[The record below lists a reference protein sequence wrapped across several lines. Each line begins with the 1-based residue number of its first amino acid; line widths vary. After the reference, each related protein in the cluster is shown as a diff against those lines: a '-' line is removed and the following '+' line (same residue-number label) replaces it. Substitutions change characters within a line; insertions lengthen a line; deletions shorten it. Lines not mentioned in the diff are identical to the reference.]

1 MYQLLLD
8 SSNVYLSVGI
18 GKNGEVIDSIY
29 YEAWQRQS
37 EMMVTE
43 VDNIL
48 KRNNIAK
55 EELDAVV
62 VGIGPGSYTGVRIGV
77 TIAKTIAYALKI
89 KIYAKSSLS
98 LLKDKE
104 KPTICLF
111 NARSGRSYFAAYE
124 GNKTIVKTNEE
135 VLDYINNHPAY
146 IVNGDT
152 YQLGL
157 ESGEFDILSNLAKFN
172 DSELVDQ
179 IEDWVAD
186 HAYKNNYHIQGSTEL
201 EMIFDDIRIPLKDGN
216 GRNYNINQFDREV
229 RQLFRN
235 LGFKVAHVTKNN
247 HKIIII

>member
-18 GKNGEVIDSIY
+18 GKDGKVIDKIY

-98 LLKDKE
+98 LLKDEE

-111 NARSGRSYFAAYE
+111 NARSGRSYFAVYK
-124 GNKTIVKTNEE
+124 GNEIIVKDCVKTNEE
-135 VLDYINNHPAY
+135 VLDFIKNNPDFV
-146 IVNGDT
+146 INGDT

-157 ESGEFDILSNLAKFN
+157 ESGKFDILSNLAKFN
-172 DSELVDQ
+172 DSELV
-179 IEDWVAD
+179 ENVFTLNPV
-186 HAYKNNYHIQGSTEL
+186 YLKEL
-201 EMIFDDIRIPLKDGN
+201 GKWLN
-216 GRNYNINQFDREV
+216 
-229 RQLFRN
+229 
-235 LGFKVAHVTKNN
+235 
-247 HKIIII
+247 

>member
-8 SSNVYLSVGI
+8 SSNVYLSVGLAKD
-18 GKNGEVIDSIY
+18 GKVIDRLY

-48 KRNNIAK
+48 SKNKITK
-55 EELDAVV
+55 EELDGVV

-98 LLKDKE
+98 LLKDIE

-111 NARSGRSYFAAYE
+111 NARSGRSYFAVYE
-124 GNKTIVKTNEE
+124 GQRVIEKDCVKTNEE
-135 VLDYINNHPAY
+135 VLSYIKDHPDYVI
-146 IVNGDT
+146 NGDT

-157 ESGEFDILSNLAKFN
+157 ESGKFDIIVNLADFN
-172 DSELVDQ
+172 KNEEVKNVFALNPVYLKELGKWFIGLQ
-179 IEDWVAD
+179 QA
-186 HAYKNNYHIQGSTEL
+186 KTSNR
-201 EMIFDDIRIPLKDGN
+201 F
-216 GRNYNINQFDREV
+216 
-229 RQLFRN
+229 
-235 LGFKVAHVTKNN
+235 FK
-247 HKIIII
+247 

>member
-8 SSNVYLSVGI
+8 SSNVFLSVGI
-18 GKNGEVIDSIY
+18 AKDGKVIDKVY

-48 KRNNIAK
+48 TKNNIKK

-98 LLKDKE
+98 LLKHGQ

-111 NARSGRSYFAAYE
+111 NARSGRSYFAVYE
-124 GNKTIVKTNEE
+124 GHKVIEKDCVKTNEE
-135 VLDYINNHPAY
+135 VLAYINDHPDY
-146 IVNGDT
+146 LVCGDT

-157 ESGEFDILSNLAKFN
+157 ESEEFDILANLADFN
-172 DSELVDQ
+172 KDEEVENVFTLNPVYLKELGKWLNTDLLS
-179 IEDWVAD
+179 
-186 HAYKNNYHIQGSTEL
+186 KKTSNR
-201 EMIFDDIRIPLKDGN
+201 F
-216 GRNYNINQFDREV
+216 
-229 RQLFRN
+229 
-235 LGFKVAHVTKNN
+235 
-247 HKIIII
+247 

>member
-18 GKNGEVIDSIY
+18 AKDGKVIDKVY

-48 KRNNIAK
+48 SKNNIAK

-98 LLKDKE
+98 LLKHGQN
-104 KPTICLF
+104 PTICLF
-111 NARSGRSYFAAYE
+111 NARSGRSYFAVYE
-124 GNKTIVKTNEE
+124 GHKVIEKDCVKTNEE
-135 VLDYINNHPAY
+135 VLAYINDHPDYI
-146 IVNGDT
+146 VCGDT
-152 YQLGL
+152 HQIGL
-157 ESGEFDILSNLAKFN
+157 ESAEFDILVNLADFN
-172 DSELVDQ
+172 KDEEVENVFTLNPVYLKELGKWLNTDLQ
-179 IEDWVAD
+179 R
-186 HAYKNNYHIQGSTEL
+186 KKTSNR
-201 EMIFDDIRIPLKDGN
+201 F
-216 GRNYNINQFDREV
+216 
-229 RQLFRN
+229 
-235 LGFKVAHVTKNN
+235 
-247 HKIIII
+247 